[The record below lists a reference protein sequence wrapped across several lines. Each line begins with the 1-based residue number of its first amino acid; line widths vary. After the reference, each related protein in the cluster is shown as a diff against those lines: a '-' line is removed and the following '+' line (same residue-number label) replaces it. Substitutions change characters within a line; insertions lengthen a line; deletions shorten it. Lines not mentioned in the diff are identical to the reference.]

1 MFIFLKLLIKDEKI
15 IEMLTYLVKRNNTPS
30 MKTLDLDL
38 QEYGDITD
46 IMVDDDLIEGTK
58 LMRDAHG
65 KVLFSFSEVYKIKPV
80 SYTHLTLP
88 TKRIV

>member
-1 MFIFLKLLIKDEKI
+1 MDKNEKI

-30 MKTLDLDL
+30 MKTLNLDL

-46 IMVDDDLIEGTK
+46 SMVDDELIEGTK

-65 KVLFSFSEVYKIKPV
+65 KVLFSFSEVYKIKPNGIEYLKHN
-80 SYTHLTLP
+80 S
-88 TKRIV
+88 KS